1 VQVVKTAIS
10 GSQSDEIFPVCQ
22 GYRAP
27 TNIDPRTLDPKCNS
41 YKYRPLAGV
50 PCISADGQTVD
61 IFMRYSLLNAKKI
74 LVFP

>member
-1 VQVVKTAIS
+1 MVTAIS
-10 GSQSDEIFPVCQ
+10 LFFVTWYELA
-22 GYRAP
+22 R
-27 TNIDPRTLDPKCNS
+27 NS